1 MFYLNFIVLYILTCD
16 SFLMQLPTGR
26 RSGCDFYWLDGHFEM
41 PEYPGQL
48 NKFFGKN
55 GFPTEKKHT
64 DIGLFQPPR
73 PLPPME
79 GEIQFNPPPPRFFK
93 MGGTKEVF
101 K

>member
-1 MFYLNFIVLYILTCD
+1 
-16 SFLMQLPTGR
+16 MQLPTGR

-41 PEYPGQL
+41 PEYPGQV

-55 GFPTEKKHT
+55 EKKHT

-79 GEIQFNPPPPRFFK
+79 GKIFQPPPPRFFK
-93 MGGTKEVF
+93 TGGTKEVF